1 MEEYVPNER
10 TGKITARKLNE
21 MERRNVPGREFKV
34 IVLKILTGLEKKLEN
49 FNKEIDHIKKN
60 LVEMKSPITKYN
72 RGNQ

>member
-1 MEEYVPNER
+1 
-10 TGKITARKLNE
+10 